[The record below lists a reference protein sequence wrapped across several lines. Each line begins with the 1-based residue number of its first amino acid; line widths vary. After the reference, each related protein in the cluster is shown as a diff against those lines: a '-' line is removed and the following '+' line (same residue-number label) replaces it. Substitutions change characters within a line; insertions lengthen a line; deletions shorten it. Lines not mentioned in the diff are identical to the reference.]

1 MAPRRAPCRCRAL
14 EPEPAPR
21 SSLHACLSAL
31 ILHVCVHDSVYQRNN
46 IVRSAY
52 HTVCVRCTVSLSVT
66 RHLSNELYEG
76 CEPGRH
82 THITQ
87 VYVCK

>member
-21 SSLHACLSAL
+21 SSLHACLLAF

-52 HTVCVRCTVSLSVT
+52 HTDQQEDVRKEIRSSRDPKDNV
-66 RHLSNELYEG
+66 EDG
-76 CEPGRH
+76 
-82 THITQ
+82 
-87 VYVCK
+87 